1 MREVIIDVLPGVY
14 PPSDDSYMLADVVN
28 SMELSGKSFLE
39 IGCGSGIVSITAA
52 VRGADVTAVDIN
64 PVAVE
69 CTRRNAE
76 KSGVK
81 VRTIVSD
88 LFENVK
94 GRYDV
99 IAFNPPYL
107 PGTKED
113 PDYDPAWSG
122 GEDGR
127 EVIDRFLA
135 EVDKYLK
142 PCGTILIVQSSL
154 SDPAKT
160 TRMLEK
166 MGYTVE
172 IAAQEKFFLETLYVF
187 RAVKP
192 CQ

>member
-1 MREVIIDVLPGVY
+1 MKQVVIDVLPGVY
-14 PPSDDSYMLADVVN
+14 SPSDDSYMLADVVN
-28 SMELSGKSFLE
+28 RMDLNGKKFLE

-81 VRTIVSD
+81 INAFVSD
-88 LFENVK
+88 LFQNVEGK
-94 GRYDV
+94 YDV

-107 PGTKED
+107 PGTEGD
-113 PDYDPAWSG
+113 PDYDVAWSS

-127 EVIDRFLA
+127 AVIDRFLA
-135 EVDKYLK
+135 EADKYLQ
-142 PCGTILIVQSSL
+142 PCGVLLIVQSSL
-154 SDPAKT
+154 NNPAKT
-160 TRMLEK
+160 TEILEK
-166 MGYTVE
+166 MGYSVE